1 MKSDPILLPAHADP
15 EDYVRGACQDCHY
28 CQGFALPR
36 PRPLPICVSCGCPPA
51 QHHLHRV
58 HMDEAEE
65 DGADVAEVLTPPT
78 TDHESEDEELV
89 AKRAAPRRVGRRPM
103 QGRIG
108 RTEIGRGARAK
119 P

>member
-28 CQGFALPR
+28 CQGFSLPR

-58 HMDEAEE
+58 HMDAAEDE
-65 DGADVAEVLTPPT
+65 ADVAEVLTPPT